1 MQPAPTTDPV
11 LGAQIADRILAM
23 LINEAVDALYLRVAS
38 AADIETAMQKG
49 VNYPKG
55 LLAWCDELGSKQVL
69 ERLVWLQEEYG
80 DDRYRP
86 SVKLRQL
93 ARSGGSALA

>member
-1 MQPAPTTDPV
+1 
-11 LGAQIADRILAM
+11 
-23 LINEAVDALYLRVAS
+23 
-38 AADIETAMQKG
+38 MQKG

-55 LLAWCDELGSKQVL
+55 LLAWCDELGAANVL
-69 ERLVWLQEEYG
+69 ERLTWLHEEYG